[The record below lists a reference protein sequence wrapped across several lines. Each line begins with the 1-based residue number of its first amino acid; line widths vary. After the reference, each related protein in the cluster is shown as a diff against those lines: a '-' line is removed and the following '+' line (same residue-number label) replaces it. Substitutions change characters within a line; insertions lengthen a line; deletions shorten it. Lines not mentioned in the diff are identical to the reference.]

1 MQSKVCIVPSIR
13 AATMHCIDVSLMAV
27 IIFGSWL
34 DLLKSFLEDTVGDSA
49 GDDLTGF
56 SFADTVEELA
66 NDLINAIVVDFNAR
80 SEWLLSE

>member
-1 MQSKVCIVPSIR
+1 
-13 AATMHCIDVSLMAV
+13 
-27 IIFGSWL
+27 
-34 DLLKSFLEDTVGDSA
+34 LEDTVGDSA